1 MLHLLCLRA
10 SFHNFQPFFNCK
22 NNTQLNSECCIEHSA
37 FMHGSFNHCFSSQN
51 RFQSLYIRM
60 ATTISKRN
68 DKNSNWNMK
77 KSSSFL
83 SRQFLFSL
91 EQKTERKKKP
101 RWKKTPHLIADEYWI
116 CRSNVKRNKWMVY
129 GRFYVWHNCLPSAAI
144 RLMQSKWNCRKS
156 TEWKNFATSEQ

>member
-37 FMHGSFNHCFSSQN
+37 FMHGSFNYCFSSQN
-51 RFQSLYIRM
+51 RFRSLYIRM

-91 EQKTERKKKP
+91 EQKTERKKATLEKNS
-101 RWKKTPHLIADEYWI
+101 T
-116 CRSNVKRNKWMVY
+116 
-129 GRFYVWHNCLPSAAI
+129 F
-144 RLMQSKWNCRKS
+144 NCRWILNMQVKCQ
-156 TEWKNFATSEQ
+156 TEQVNGVRAFLCMAQLSAVSCHQIDAVKMKLS